1 MHVCRAA
8 RVHSRALACA
18 RDAVPRVPQP
28 PPPLGTLG
36 RVARRPLAGR
46 IWLRRACAHHVA
58 MRANALP
65 GDDCAHLMRR
75 QRAFTRGCSWG
86 ESSWLRAVQRG
97 AGGGRIDCHT
107 RATVARVSCD
117 ACAMG
122 SLFTCGDCACTPS
135 FEWVLLLVLT
145 SLTVDLVWASLW
157 MCMAAGCGAVDGARA
172 DAGSSRA
179 G

>member
-1 MHVCRAA
+1 MIVLCAGSALSLAAAAGVRAPGF
-8 RVHSRALACA
+8 VLCS
-18 RDAVPRVPQP
+18 
-28 PPPLGTLG
+28 
-36 RVARRPLAGR
+36 AGP
-46 IWLRRACAHHVA
+46 V
-58 MRANALP
+58 
-65 GDDCAHLMRR
+65 
-75 QRAFTRGCSWG
+75 
-86 ESSWLRAVQRG
+86 
-97 AGGGRIDCHT
+97 GGGSHCHT

-145 SLTVDLVWASLW
+145 ALTVDLVWASLW

>member
-1 MHVCRAA
+1 MHFCRAA

-18 RDAVPRVPQP
+18 RDAVPRVPQAP
-28 PPPLGTLG
+28 PHPWGTLG
-36 RVARRPLAGR
+36 RFARRPLAGR

-58 MRANALP
+58 MRANAVP
-65 GDDCAHLMRR
+65 GDDCALRR

-97 AGGGRIDCHT
+97 AGGGRITLPHARHSSAGQLRRVCDDHCSRVVIV
-107 RATVARVSCD
+107 RA
-117 ACAMG
+117 
-122 SLFTCGDCACTPS
+122 S

-145 SLTVDLVWASLW
+145 ALTVDLVWASLW